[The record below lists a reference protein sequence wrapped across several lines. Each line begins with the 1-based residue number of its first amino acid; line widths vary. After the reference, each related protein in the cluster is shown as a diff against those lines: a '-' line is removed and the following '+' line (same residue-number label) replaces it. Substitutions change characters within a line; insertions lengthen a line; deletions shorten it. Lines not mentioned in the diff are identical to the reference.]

1 MNGQAA
7 VKKAQTCFQFSQEI
21 FIVDLK
27 KSFLQKWGGF
37 SNDFMGISWWYM
49 YITILIYLDMKC
61 GIAPK

>member
-27 KSFLQKWGGF
+27 KSFLQKWGG
-37 SNDFMGISWWYM
+37 SAMILWEYHGGIC
-49 YITILIYLDMKC
+49 I
-61 GIAPK
+61 